1 MTPQC
6 VPRAARWLA
15 GPGVHVVQGM
25 HGDGLPSAA
34 GPVTMDPGIWISE
47 CEGRRMIRMEPLG
60 GPFGRAVHGI
70 DLEAGVDDAQFRA
83 LSQALYRHRVLVLKG
98 QSCSR
103 DAYLRFGRQW
113 GVPIRHVVDEARMAG
128 YPDLVEVG
136 NASPRARNPRSR
148 NSAAFWHTDQSYESD
163 VATAT
168 MLYAQ
173 KVPER
178 GGETRILDMKAA
190 YDDLDPALQ
199 QDVDGLV
206 ATHFYGATSGRDGE
220 LPTPDLTEAQAARV
234 PPVPHPLVRAHTV
247 TGERALYAVGG
258 TAFAIEGMPGT
269 AADTLLRKLKAHCVQ
284 ERYIYAHRYEI
295 GDVAI
300 WDTQM
305 TMHCAAPMDA
315 PSGPGTERL
324 LWRISVRGIP
334 PIYSGE
340 QGSA

>member
-136 NASPRARNPRSR
+136 NASPRAREPRSR

-206 ATHFYGATSGRDGE
+206 ATHFYGATSGPGRGTTDPG
-220 LPTPDLTEAQAARV
+220 PHRGAGRPRAARA
-234 PPVPHPLVRAHTV
+234 PSARAGPHRDRR
-247 TGERALYAVGG
+247 TGAVCGRRNRLRDRG
-258 TAFAIEGMPGT
+258 HAGT
-269 AADTLLRKLKAHCVQ
+269 AADTLLRSSRPTAC
-284 ERYIYAHRYEI
+284 RSATSMPTATRS
-295 GDVAI
+295 A
-300 WDTQM
+300 M
-305 TMHCAAPMDA
+305 SR
-315 PSGPGTERL
+315 SGTPK
-324 LWRISVRGIP
+324 
-334 PIYSGE
+334 
-340 QGSA
+340 